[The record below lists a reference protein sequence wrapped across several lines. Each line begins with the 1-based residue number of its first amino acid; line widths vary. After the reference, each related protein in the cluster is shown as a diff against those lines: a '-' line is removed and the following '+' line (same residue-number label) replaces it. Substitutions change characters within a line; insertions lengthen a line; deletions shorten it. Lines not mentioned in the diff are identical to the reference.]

1 MFRSPAEA
9 GESSAARAG
18 CSQVNS
24 SQAVL
29 RCEYPGGPLL
39 SVAPGSGIGGH
50 RPRSSGGVGH
60 EYQHLGRSQGVAAT
74 VMSAASVIMDE
85 TAAKRSSLS
94 SEEAASDEG
103 VEEAPSQSEGESGGA
118 GADCNMAI
126 PAAIGGEISSLVSSA
141 ISYRHHHQLLK
152 TSGCFRG
159 SSEEGRAGNL
169 DGGKREAESS
179 PERDLESDWSSGQ
192 SEAAQQSSVPVPEHQ
207 SMGGAA
213 LPVPPPPPP
222 LPVAAAAAAHAADP
236 QDYRVYFYD
245 PKIPVSSQNEDG
257 TKEEVDIFKNLRRIE
272 DPWEILFMR
281 AEGIHAHGY
290 QSHACEM
297 AVRLAMDM
305 LKNPPDLISDAPP
318 LTFASNNKGKKRR
331 VCAASH
337 QITHTA
343 STTLTHCAFLCT
355 VLSETAQSP
364 FHLNLAFQIGMF
376 GLEMARPPASTK
388 PMEVKLAHQES
399 ELVSLL
405 KRLPLGPSELSI
417 VRERALQLKEG
428 TLKSRGEALLPLMLA
443 SFIFESLV
451 LPRSSSNYN
460 FIRTG
465 SDEQLGFEAA
475 VAAIGLKANVSEVGG
490 KALSRYPDL
499 LPWCRFNFGSGST
512 YFLNPV
518 PASSPAFLYV
528 AA

>member
-1 MFRSPAEA
+1 VTYGSNPKYLCPFTVFRSPAEA

-29 RCEYPGGPLL
+29 RCEFPGVGPLL
-39 SVAPGSGIGGH
+39 SVAPGVGHHPPNHFHHHQHH
-50 RPRSSGGVGH
+50 RPRSS
-60 EYQHLGRSQGVAAT
+60 EQHRPPVSGLFAR
-74 VMSAASVIMDE
+74 SAAVGGAAAVVLAASAADLLEENMSSSS
-85 TAAKRSSLS
+85 AKRSSLS
-94 SEEAASDEG
+94 SEGEAVSDEG
-103 VEEAPSQSEGESGGA
+103 VEEAPSQSEGEGGGGSVGIDGAMSDNKYSNTASPHHHLLKSAAASFRSNGSEEEGSGGGSGK
-118 GADCNMAI
+118 GA
-126 PAAIGGEISSLVSSA
+126 E
-141 ISYRHHHQLLK
+141 
-152 TSGCFRG
+152 
-159 SSEEGRAGNL
+159 
-169 DGGKREAESS
+169 GKREAESS

-192 SEAAQQSSVPVPEHQ
+192 SETAAGRPLAEHPP
-207 SMGGAA
+207 SA
-213 LPVPPPPPP
+213 LAQAPSLP
-222 LPVAAAAAAHAADP
+222 PVAAAAQAEL

-245 PKIPVSSQNEDG
+245 PKIPLSSANEDG
-257 TKEEVDIFKNLRRIE
+257 TKEEVDIFRNLRRID

-290 QSHACEM
+290 QSHACDM

-318 LTFASNNKGKKRR
+318 LTTTFTAKGKRRR
-331 VCAASH
+331 VGAASH

-355 VLSETAQSP
+355 VLSETAQGA

-405 KRLPLGPSELSI
+405 KRLPLGPAELAI

-428 TLKSRGEALLPLMLA
+428 TLKTRGEALLPLMLA

-451 LPRSSSNYN
+451 LPRSSSGYAVGRN
-460 FIRTG
+460 G
-465 SDEQLGFEAA
+465 GCDEQLGFEAA
-475 VAAIGLKANVSEVGG
+475 VAAIGLKAGLACY
-490 KALSRYPDL
+490 KKK
-499 LPWCRFNFGSGST
+499 F
-512 YFLNPV
+512 
-518 PASSPAFLYV
+518 
-528 AA
+528 

>member
-1 MFRSPAEA
+1 VTYGSNPKYLCPFTVFRSPAEA

-29 RCEYPGGPLL
+29 RCEFPGVGPLL
-39 SVAPGSGIGGH
+39 SVAPGVGHHPPNHFHHHHH
-50 RPRSSGGVGH
+50 RPRSS
-60 EYQHLGRSQGVAAT
+60 EQHRPPVVSGLFAR
-74 VMSAASVIMDE
+74 SAAGGAAAVAL
-85 TAAKRSSLS
+85 TAAAGDLPEEENMSSSSAKRSSLS
-94 SEEAASDEG
+94 SEGEAVSDEG
-103 VEEAPSQSEGESGGA
+103 VEEAPSQSEGEGGGVGVGVEA
-118 GADCNMAI
+118 VMSDI
-126 PAAIGGEISSLVSSA
+126 KYSSSTASQ
-141 ISYRHHHQLLK
+141 HHHLLK
-152 TSGCFRG
+152 SAASFRSNG
-159 SSEEGRAGNL
+159 SEEGFGGGGKGAE
-169 DGGKREAESS
+169 GKREAESS

-192 SEAAQQSSVPVPEHQ
+192 SETAAGLPLAEHPP
-207 SMGGAA
+207 SA
-213 LPVPPPPPP
+213 LAQAPP
-222 LPVAAAAAAHAADP
+222 LPPVAAAAAQAEL

-245 PKIPVSSQNEDG
+245 PKIPLSSANEDG
-257 TKEEVDIFKNLRRIE
+257 TKEEVDIFRNLRRID

-290 QSHACEM
+290 QSHACDM

-318 LTFASNNKGKKRR
+318 LTTTFTAKGKRRR
-331 VCAASH
+331 VGAASH

-355 VLSETAQSP
+355 VLSETAQGA

-405 KRLPLGPSELSI
+405 KRLPLGPAELAI

-428 TLKSRGEALLPLMLA
+428 TLKTRGEALLPLMLA

-451 LPRSSSNYN
+451 LPRSSSGYAVGRN
-460 FIRTG
+460 G
-465 SDEQLGFEAA
+465 GCDEQLGFEAA
-475 VAAIGLKANVSEVGG
+475 VAAIGLKAGLAIKKILGFS
-490 KALSRYPDL
+490 
-499 LPWCRFNFGSGST
+499 
-512 YFLNPV
+512 
-518 PASSPAFLYV
+518 
-528 AA
+528 